1 MKITISMQEAKEIL
15 VAKYASILG
24 CSKEEL
30 KVEIQNTEGETAV
43 NVESAVNTESDSE
56 GWIENDIDSWCCP
69 DYLKGKMIEVV
80 YEDIASP
87 TEILKAE
94 YFDFRLGYDW
104 SIVKYRIV
112 K

>member
-1 MKITISMQEAKEIL
+1 MKITISKQEAKEIL

-30 KVEIQNTEGETAV
+30 EVEIQDTEGETAV
-43 NVESAVNTESDSE
+43 NTEADSE
-56 GWIENDIDSWCCP
+56 GWIENDIDSQSCP
-69 DYLKGKMIEVV
+69 DYLKGKIIETV
-80 YEDIASP
+80 ESP
-87 TEILKAE
+87 STMEAD
-94 YFDFRLGYDW
+94 YFDFRLGYPW

>member
-15 VAKYASILG
+15 VTKYASILG

-30 KVEIQNTEGETAV
+30 EVEIQDEEGED
-43 NVESAVNTESDSE
+43 SVNTEADSE
-56 GWIENDIDSWCCP
+56 GWIENDIDSWHCP

-80 YEDIASP
+80 YEDITSP
-87 TEILKAE
+87 TEILNAE

-112 K
+112 KD

>member
-15 VAKYASILG
+15 VAKYAIMLG

-30 KVEIQNTEGETAV
+30 NVEIEDTEGEIT
-43 NVESAVNTESDSE
+43 VNTEADSE
-56 GWIENDIDSWCCP
+56 GWIENDIDSWHCP
-69 DYLKGKMIEVV
+69 DHLKGEVV